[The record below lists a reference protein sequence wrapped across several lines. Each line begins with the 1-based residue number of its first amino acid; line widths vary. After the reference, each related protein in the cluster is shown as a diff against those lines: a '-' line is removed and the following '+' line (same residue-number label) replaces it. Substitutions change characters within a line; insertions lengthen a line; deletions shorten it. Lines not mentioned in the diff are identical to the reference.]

1 MNTAMRLHAAG
12 WKSAYHHE
20 ELATGLAPDHLS
32 STLKQKLR
40 WAQGTL
46 QVLLRENPFS
56 KPGLTFWQQLH
67 YFQTMYSYF
76 SGFATVVFLICP
88 IVYFFTGIIPVQA
101 YGDEFAIYFIPAF
114 VLNRLTFIA
123 ASWGIPAR
131 ELWRSEQYAIALFP
145 LFIQAVWSVFT
156 GRPIKFQVTP
166 KQRQSGMYLR
176 LVLPQLTIV
185 ILTILGILWC
195 LYRLAMGELENPGLY
210 LINGLWAVYSLSL
223 LWVIIRAAVWQ
234 PKASRN

>member
-1 MNTAMRLHAAG
+1 M
-12 WKSAYHHE
+12 
-20 ELATGLAPDHLS
+20 
-32 STLKQKLR
+32 
-40 WAQGTL
+40 
-46 QVLLRENPFS
+46 
-56 KPGLTFWQQLH
+56 
-67 YFQTMYSYF
+67 
-76 SGFATVVFLICP
+76 
-88 IVYFFTGIIPVQA
+88 QA
-101 YGDEFAIYFIPAF
+101 YGDEFAIHFIPAF